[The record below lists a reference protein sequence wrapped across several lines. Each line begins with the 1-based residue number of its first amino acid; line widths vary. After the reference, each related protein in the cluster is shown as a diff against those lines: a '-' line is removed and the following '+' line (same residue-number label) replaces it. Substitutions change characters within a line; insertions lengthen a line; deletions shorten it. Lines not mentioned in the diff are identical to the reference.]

1 MELVP
6 AFSRGGDEGDTKTA
20 SPIPEEIRE
29 ARSSIV
35 LVGPQLRIGKHVDW
49 HEEES
54 VSQSLIS
61 SRQGIV
67 AVIRSES
74 EGAVIPHR
82 GGDSRDADH
91 EQDSRWNDLTLDQ
104 LSGDGC

>member
-6 AFSRGGDEGDTKTA
+6 ALSRRSDEGDTKTA

-29 ARSSIV
+29 ARSAVV
-35 LVGPQLRIGKHVDW
+35 LVGPQLRIRQHVDW
-49 HEEES
+49 YEEES

-67 AVIRSES
+67 AVIRRES
-74 EGAVIPHR
+74 EGAVIPHC
-82 GGDSRDADH
+82 GGDSRDTDH
-91 EQDSRWNDLTLDQ
+91 EQHARRDDLTLEQ

>member
-29 ARSSIV
+29 ARSSVV
-35 LVGPQLRIGKHVDW
+35 LIGPQLRIGEHVDW

-54 VSQSLIS
+54 VSQPLIS
-61 SRQGIV
+61 PGQSIV
-67 AVIRSES
+67 RIIGCERKCAV
-74 EGAVIPHR
+74 VPHR
-82 GGDSRDADH
+82 GADSDDADR
-91 EQDSRWNDLTLDQ
+91 QQYAGRYNLALDQ
-104 LSGDGC
+104 L

>member
-29 ARSSIV
+29 ARSSVV
-35 LVGPQLRIGKHVDW
+35 LIRPQLRIGKHVDW

-54 VSQSLIS
+54 VSQPLIS
-61 SRQGIV
+61 PGQSGSEREFVGSGIL
-67 AVIRSES
+67 
-74 EGAVIPHR
+74 
-82 GGDSRDADH
+82 RDLLDFPK
-91 EQDSRWNDLTLDQ
+91 NDVFGVGHGHAFRFQ
-104 LSGDGC
+104 E

>member
-6 AFSRGGDEGDTKTA
+6 ALSGGGDKGDTKTA

-29 ARSSIV
+29 ARSAVV
-35 LVGPQLRIGKHVDW
+35 LVWPQLRIGKHVDG
-49 HEEES
+49 HEKES
-54 VSQSLIS
+54 VSQPLIS

-91 EQDSRWNDLTLDQ
+91 EQDPRWHDLTLEQ

>member
-29 ARSSIV
+29 ARSSVV
-35 LVGPQLRIGKHVDW
+35 LIRPQLRIGKHVDR

-54 VSQSLIS
+54 VPEPLIS
-61 SRQGIV
+61 PGQSIV
-67 AVIRSES
+67 RVIRGES
-74 EGAVIPHR
+74 KCAVVPHR
-82 GGDSRDADH
+82 ASDGDDAH
-91 EQDSRWNDLTLDQ
+91 RQNTRAGTIWRW
-104 LSGDGC
+104 